1 MASILIRNISDDTK
15 SKLRIRAARHGRSLE
30 AEVRNALDHLVGD
43 KPFVDLKNKGDW
55 VDELQARMAAI
66 GGGKDIELVIPEYEA
81 EYVPVD
87 FSNHGS
93 GE

>member
-1 MASILIRNISDDTK
+1 MASILIRNISDETK
-15 SKLRIRAARHGRSLE
+15 SKLRVRAARHGRSLE
-30 AEVRNALDHLVGD
+30 AEVRNALDQLVKD
-43 KPFVDLKNKGDW
+43 KLIVEPKSKGGW

-87 FSNHGS
+87 LSKHGE

>member
-15 SKLRIRAARHGRSLE
+15 SKLRVRAARHGRSLE
-30 AEVRNALDHLVGD
+30 AEVRNALDQLVKD
-43 KPFVDLKNKGDW
+43 KPFVDPKNKGDW

-66 GGGKDIELVIPEYEA
+66 GGGKDVELILPPRQAMEPPINFDGPE
-81 EYVPVD
+81 
-87 FSNHGS
+87 F